1 MLNKRLTP
9 SQAWEK
15 IKYYCAYQERG
26 HQETKDKLY
35 RFGLGSSD
43 VDELL
48 ARLIEEGYLNEE
60 RFARQFA
67 GGKFRIKKWGRI
79 KIQNELKLKHVSP
92 FNIKISMQEIDE
104 EEYQA
109 ILEKLVTEKWE
120 SLKREQYLVRQ
131 MKTLRYMV
139 QKGFETNLVSAA
151 IQKIRNHEA

>member
-9 SQAWEK
+9 LQAWEK

-35 RFGLGSSD
+35 KFGLNTSD

-60 RFARQFA
+60 RFARMFV
-67 GGKFRIKKWGRI
+67 GGKFRQKKWGKI
-79 KIQNELKLKHVSP
+79 KILSELKGKRVSP
-92 FNIKISMQEIDE
+92 YNIKIAMKEIDE
-104 EEYQA
+104 EAYQSV
-109 ILEKLVTEKWE
+109 LEKLVAEKWV
-120 SLKREQYLVRQ
+120 SLKGEQYLVRQ

-139 QKGFETNLVSAA
+139 QKGYEMNLVSAA
-151 IQKIRNHEA
+151 IQKLRADA